1 MKRIGSKNKFLTCFR
16 PGFHIE
22 EMILDDGFSKSAT
35 ILKIDPK
42 EFLNRSVSDC
52 SAFAA
57 GTPNSDTDEASAAA
71 IRPLSRRKSFSRA
84 VKAIVS
90 DLFRGK
96 DRKNRSRGSDFST
109 ADPDGYDS
117 IRKEFDSSS
126 SSSSFSPSSNSG
138 SDSENPSTA
147 AGTRRTRKPD
157 PESNRRRSGDLTVF
171 LLLLV
176 CLAVTVLGGK
186 LLGVALTPIC
196 LYLMPR
202 RRGFADD
209 SRKGEERRSPE
220 KVRSSETEYR
230 KQSVVM
236 EGMLRRSNRRLNLK

>member
-16 PGFHIE
+16 PGIHIE

-35 ILKIDPK
+35 ILKIEPK
-42 EFLNRSVSDC
+42 EILNRSVSDC

-57 GTPNSDTDEASAAA
+57 GVPDSDSDEASAAA

-84 VKAIVS
+84 VKAIFS
-90 DLFRGK
+90 DLFHSPRGK

-117 IRKEFDSSS
+117 IRKEFDSS
-126 SSSSFSPSSNSG
+126 NSG
-138 SDSENPSTA
+138 SDSENPSTV
-147 AGTRRTRKPD
+147 RRTRKPD

-209 SRKGEERRSPE
+209 SRKVEERRSPE
-220 KVRSSETEYR
+220 KGRSSETEYR